1 MANIITAPESGIY
14 FDGNTAGVSNIPTL
28 TGDASGVAI
37 QYDGYAG
44 VEINSSATGVNY
56 LDRFSVEGANGRL
69 FGVTDEV
76 TGTVFSVND
85 AAGLPI
91 VEVESTSS
99 HDKIT
104 IGEYGTNALVV
115 SGDKV
120 GIGIDDP
127 SAPLDI
133 ESSQNVVAEFRS
145 TDNRGAIIV
154 ADDDTS
160 IFLVAEGSKASLG
173 LNSSLN
179 AGNLNITSSGEVG
192 IGTTSPSAKLEL
204 AGTYGNTKLDG
215 HFIGFTRA
223 SANYLWANAT
233 GGDLRFTVNGNA
245 IGSPSMIINTSGNV
259 GIGTT
264 SPAGK
269 LDIEDSQTQSGSSA
283 TPTIKS
289 TATTTATSTQST
301 ATYKIQNYL
310 NLTGTGGSFQNS
322 THQQVMTTVSSTGTG
337 TNLKNHMSRVHTS
350 GSGQISNVAHYNI
363 HAELDGNGTI
373 TNWMGYAVAHGSLSS
388 FTNTGHTITNT
399 YGLYI
404 GDITSGTQT
413 NTPYGVYQLN
423 TDMRNYFGGNVGIG
437 TTIPDAKLA
446 VAGIVDGDFT
456 ALRLMNQ
463 KTYGSG
469 TGTNEKVR
477 FVMGISESGK
487 AFSTREG
494 FAIDV
499 GIINEADSSDTIVNF
514 GVRDGGTLG
523 TYQTVNGHNK
533 SVDFAGGV
541 TANGNIVT
549 TTASQIIASR
559 KFSALNTSGVMLT
572 DSGASN
578 GLSIANGGNATFSHG
593 LTVSGNMTGP
603 SLSLSGLSA
612 ESSERTALVINN
624 SYEVGTREL
633 GTNAFNSTAYLPLT
647 GDTVTGVLTLSQ
659 NNNIPLRIT
668 GSNSNYIAMSIANTG
683 SGNAGV
689 YYDAINGD
697 LAGSDYGF
705 IGQED
710 AGYMSYAI
718 GASSPA
724 PYHVFTGGNVG
735 VGTTSPDKLLH
746 LEKSSSTS
754 GEELLRLENP
764 NTDGQLTKIG
774 FKTSGL
780 TQPQT
785 QIFGGN
791 DNSGQGGQ
799 GGNSGAGK
807 FKVTISNPSG
817 THQEVIYAQNDSSAT
832 NKFTSLSA
840 GGSEIIRLRGDG
852 NVGIGTTG
860 PSTKLHVLTSNEG
873 ARTTYAD
880 VAIEA
885 VDAQLD
891 LTSSSSGS
899 WGSAINFVE
908 GASASANTDIWSI
921 ARQTTGGSGDSSL
934 RFNFGTSN
942 QHDNDSK
949 ITFTSSGDVTVSG
962 DLTVNGTIS
971 GQLTKK
977 ISGDG
982 SATTFTVTHSF
993 GTPHVMTQLL
1003 DYGDDGTGATYEVVQ
1018 ATVKRNSDNAI
1029 DVLFGVAPTS
1039 SEDYLV
1045 LITKMPA
1052 IS

>member
-446 VAGIVDGDFT
+446 AAGIVDGDFT

-477 FVMGISESGK
+477 FVMGISESGTP
-487 AFSTREG
+487 FSSREG

-499 GIINEADSSDTIVNF
+499 GVIDQSDSSNTIVNF
-514 GVRDGGTLG
+514 GVRDGGVLG
-523 TYQTVNGHNK
+523 TYQTVNGHDK
-533 SVDFAGGV
+533 SVDFVGSVTVGGV
-541 TANGNIVT
+541 IQC
-549 TTASQIIASR
+549 S
-559 KFSALNTSGVMLT
+559 
-572 DSGASN
+572 
-578 GLSIANGGNATFSHG
+578 
-593 LTVSGNMTGP
+593 
-603 SLSLSGLSA
+603 
-612 ESSERTALVINN
+612 
-624 SYEVGTREL
+624 
-633 GTNAFNSTAYLPLT
+633 
-647 GDTVTGVLTLSQ
+647 
-659 NNNIPLRIT
+659 
-668 GSNSNYIAMSIANTG
+668 G
-683 SGNAGV
+683 SGTSN
-689 YYDAINGD
+689 
-697 LAGSDYGF
+697 
-705 IGQED
+705 
-710 AGYMSYAI
+710 
-718 GASSPA
+718 
-724 PYHVFTGGNVG
+724 FTGGVNVSG
-735 VGTTSPDKLLH
+735 DLNINSGSAIHGTI
-746 LEKSSSTS
+746 KSSSNSLT
-754 GEELLRLENP
+754 LNAR
-764 NTDGQLTKIG
+764 NTGIMLFQ
-774 FKTSGL
+774 S
-780 TQPQT
+780 
-785 QIFGGN
+785 
-791 DNSGQGGQ
+791 
-799 GGNSGAGK
+799 
-807 FKVTISNPSG
+807 
-817 THQEVIYAQNDSSAT
+817 
-832 NKFTSLSA
+832 
-840 GGSEIIRLRGDG
+840 GGSEKMRIASSG
-852 NVGIGTTG
+852 NVGIEEPSPAYKLDVNGGIRAGGKITYHKSAGSLTTTG
-860 PSTKLHVLTSNEG
+860 
-873 ARTTYAD
+873 YA
-880 VAIEA
+880 VAG
-885 VDAQLD
+885 L
-891 LTSSSSGS
+891 LSFPNG
-899 WGSAINFVE
+899 N
-908 GASASANTDIWSI
+908 GASAGFTFTCFGHTGKYQKIVYSCYNATGTWNTQKVIDEGTNDFDVVASAN
-921 ARQTTGGSGDSSL
+921 GS
-934 RFNFGTSN
+934 T
-942 QHDNDSK
+942 
-949 ITFTSSGDVTVSG
+949 ITFTFKSRSGTKSYTPRVSVEAFGSSI
-962 DLTVNGTIS
+962 NN
-971 GQLTKK
+971 
-977 ISGDG
+977 
-982 SATTFTVTHSF
+982 
-993 GTPHVMTQLL
+993 
-1003 DYGDDGTGATYEVVQ
+1003 TY
-1018 ATVKRNSDNAI
+1018 A
-1029 DVLFGVAPTS
+1029 
-1039 SEDYLV
+1039 
-1045 LITKMPA
+1045 
-1052 IS
+1052 